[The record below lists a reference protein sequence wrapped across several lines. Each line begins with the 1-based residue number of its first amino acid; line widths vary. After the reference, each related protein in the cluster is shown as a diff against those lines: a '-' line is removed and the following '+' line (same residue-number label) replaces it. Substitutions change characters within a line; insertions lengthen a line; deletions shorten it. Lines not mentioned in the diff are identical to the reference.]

1 MNEHNTEQK
10 SKEQEITITMIS
22 QNTCYVMLV
31 FIDMMYQNSFDEFV
45 DVDGAIQIYTDF
57 GHKKYKFVLGI

>member
-1 MNEHNTEQK
+1 
-10 SKEQEITITMIS
+10 
-22 QNTCYVMLV
+22 MLV